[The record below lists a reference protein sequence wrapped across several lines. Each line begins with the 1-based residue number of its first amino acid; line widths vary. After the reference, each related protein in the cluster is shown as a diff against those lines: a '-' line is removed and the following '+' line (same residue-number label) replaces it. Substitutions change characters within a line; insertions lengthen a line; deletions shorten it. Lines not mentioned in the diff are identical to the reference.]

1 MEKDRE
7 ESVGFIYPERNNVWP
22 DGWSRPIQVQRK
34 GEWIKSLL
42 CLKQN
47 VMNWTWIW
55 KPLSFAHS
63 GISPGMTLQ
72 LSRKVCIK
80 HFKCLLSRCSLNSRF
95 REMQRRPHLENWN
108 PCLLSSHH
116 PVAFSPHSICTNF
129 HWGHFC
135 CKTTTTLKWQQD
147 STWVKK
153 DDIQNVELSPPSRAG
168 EWHVSIG
175 KRRKSRFKVNSAP
188 WRHMLNLAQS
198 QTHSHIYTHTLS
210 HAHPGTLTHLH

>member
-1 MEKDRE
+1 MPIKNMTA
-7 ESVGFIYPERNNVWP
+7 GNN
-22 DGWSRPIQVQRK
+22 
-34 GEWIKSLL
+34 LL
-42 CLKQN
+42 GNLVSQ
-47 VMNWTWIW
+47 T
-55 KPLSFAHS
+55 FAYNH
-63 GISPGMTLQ
+63 ISPAMTLQ
-72 LSRKVCIK
+72 LPGNLCFK
-80 HFKCLLSRCSLNSRF
+80 HFTLFSRCSLNSWF
-95 REMQRRPHLENWN
+95 REMESRPHLDNWN
-108 PCLLSSHH
+108 ACLFSIHH

-153 DDIQNVELSPPSRAG
+153 DDNQNVELSPPSRAG

-198 QTHSHIYTHTLS
+198 QTHSHIYTHILS